1 MQMKFTLS
9 GQEIAFDI
17 THCTVAGWTGRDA
30 AAIQHH
36 IDELAA
42 IGVKPPSSVPLY
54 YRTASGM
61 VTQQDRIEVVGKG
74 TSGEIEP
81 FLIAQDG
88 VLYLGLASDHTD
100 RELEAHSVALSKQI
114 CEKPVAN
121 EIWLF
126 DEVQDHI
133 EQIEMRS
140 WIQEKDGDDWVIYQE
155 GTIASIRPLTD
166 LIEGSGLINAANAGQ
181 AAVMLCGTLGA
192 KGGVRPAKR
201 FKMALHDPVL
211 GRTIEHAYKINEL
224 PEIA

>member
-1 MQMKFTLS
+1 MQMTFSLA
-9 GQEIAFDI
+9 GAEIDFDI
-17 THCTVAGWTGRDA
+17 VHCTVAGWTGRDA
-30 AAIQHH
+30 SAIQHH

-42 IGVKPPSSVPLY
+42 IGVKPPSTVPLY

-61 VTQQDRIEVVGKG
+61 VTQQDMIEVVGTG

-81 FLIAQDG
+81 FLIAKDG
-88 VLYLGLASDHTD
+88 TLYLGLASDHTD

-114 CEKPVAN
+114 CEKPVAA

-126 DEVQDHI
+126 KEVKDHI

-140 WIQEKDGDDWVIYQE
+140 WIQEKDGDDWVLYQE
-155 GTIASIRPLTD
+155 GKIASIRPLTD
-166 LIEGSGLINAANAGQ
+166 LIEGAGLMNTAGKGK
-181 AAVMLCGTLGA
+181 ASVMLCGTLGA
-192 KGGVRPAKR
+192 KGGVRPARR

-211 GRTIEHAYKINEL
+211 DRTIESAYDINQL

>member
-1 MQMKFTLS
+1 MQMTFILAGEK
-9 GQEIAFDI
+9 IDFDI
-17 THCTVAGWTGRDA
+17 AHCTVAGWTGRDA

-36 IDELAA
+36 IDELAE

-61 VTQQDRIEVVGKG
+61 VTQAPSIEVVGKG

-81 FLIAQDG
+81 FLIAHDG
-88 VLYLGLASDHTD
+88 TLYLGLASDHTD

-114 CEKPVAN
+114 CEKPVAS
-121 EIWLF
+121 EIWRF
-126 DEVQDHI
+126 DEVKDHI

-140 WIQEKDGDDWVIYQE
+140 WVQEKDGDDWVVYQE
-155 GTIASIRPLTD
+155 GTVASIRPLTD
-166 LIEGSGLINAANAGQ
+166 LIEGSNLMGSATSGKAS
-181 AAVMLCGTLGA
+181 VMLCGTLGA
-192 KGGVRPAKR
+192 KGGVRPARR

-211 GRTIEHAYKINEL
+211 DRTIEHAYDIQEL

>member
-1 MQMKFTLS
+1 MQMTFSLAGT
-9 GQEIAFDI
+9 EINFDI
-17 THCTVAGWTGRDA
+17 VHCTVAGWTGRDA
-30 AAIQHH
+30 CAIQHH

-61 VTQQDRIEVVGKG
+61 VTQQDVIEVVGTG

-81 FLIAQDG
+81 FLIAKDG
-88 VLYLGLASDHTD
+88 TLYLGLASDHTD

-114 CEKPVAN
+114 CEKPVAA

-126 DEVQDHI
+126 EEVKDHI

-140 WIQEKDGDDWVIYQE
+140 WIQEKDGDDWVLYQE
-155 GTIASIRPLTD
+155 GKIASIRPLSD
-166 LIEGSGLINAANAGQ
+166 LIDGSGLMSSAGKGK
-181 AAVMLCGTLGA
+181 ASVMLCGTLGA
-192 KGGVRPAKR
+192 KGGVRPARR

-211 GRTIEHAYKINEL
+211 DRTIECAYDINEL

>member
-1 MQMKFTLS
+1 MQMNFTLA
-9 GQEIAFDI
+9 GQEITFDI

-30 AAIQHH
+30 HAIQHH

-81 FLIAQDG
+81 FLIARDG

-114 CEKPVAN
+114 CEKPVAR
-121 EIWLF
+121 EIWRF
-126 DEVQDHI
+126 DEVADHI

-140 WIQEKDGDDWVIYQE
+140 WISEQDGDAWVLYQE

-166 LIEGSGLINAANAGQ
+166 LIDGSGLMSSAPKGAAS
-181 AAVMLCGTLGA
+181 VMLCGTLGA
-192 KGGVRPAKR
+192 KGGVRPAKG

-211 GRTIEHAYKINEL
+211 GRTIEHSYTINEL

>member
-114 CEKPVAN
+114 CEKPVAK

>member
-1 MQMKFTLS
+1 MQMKFSLS
-9 GQEIAFDI
+9 GKEIAFDI
-17 THCTVAGWTGRDA
+17 RHCTVAGWTGRDA
-30 AAIQHH
+30 KAIQHH

-61 VTQQDRIEVVGKG
+61 VTQQDVIEVVGKG

-81 FLIAQDG
+81 FLIASDG
-88 VLYLGLASDHTD
+88 VLYIGLASDHTD

-114 CEKPVAN
+114 CEKPVARD
-121 EIWLF
+121 IWRF
-126 DEVQDHI
+126 DEVADHI

-140 WIQEKDGDDWVIYQE
+140 WISEKDGDDWVLYQE

-166 LIEGSGLINAANAGQ
+166 LIDGSGLMSSAPAGK
-181 AAVMLCGTLGA
+181 ASVMLCGTLGA

-211 GRTIEHAYKINEL
+211 GRTIEHSYAINEL

>member
-9 GQEIAFDI
+9 DHEINFEIA
-17 THCTVAGWTGRDA
+17 HCTVAGWTGRDA

-61 VTQQDRIEVVGKG
+61 VTQQASIEVVGTG

-81 FLIAQDG
+81 LLIADKG
-88 VLYLGLASDHTD
+88 VLYIGLASDHTD

-114 CEKPVAN
+114 CEKPVAR
-121 EIWLF
+121 EVWRF
-126 DEVQDHI
+126 DDVKEHV

-140 WIQEKDGDDWVIYQE
+140 WIQEKDGDEWVAYQE
-155 GTIASIRPLTD
+155 GTVAAIRPLID
-166 LIEGSGLINAANAGQ
+166 LITGSGLMHAADAGK
-181 AAVMLCGTLGA
+181 ASVMLCGTLGA

-211 GRTIEHAYKINEL
+211 DRTIEHAYEIKVL

>member
-1 MQMKFTLS
+1 MQMNFTLS
-9 GQEIAFDI
+9 GNEITFDI
-17 THCTVAGWTGRDA
+17 DHCTVAGWTGRDA

-61 VTQQDRIEVVGKG
+61 VTQQSCIDVVGKG
-74 TSGEIEP
+74 TSGEVEP
-81 FLIAQDG
+81 FLIASDG
-88 VLYLGLASDHTD
+88 ELYLGLASDHTD

-114 CEKPVAN
+114 CEKPVAS
-121 EIWLF
+121 EIWRF
-126 DEVQDHI
+126 DEVKDHV

-140 WIQEKDGDDWVIYQE
+140 WVQEQDGDDWVLYQE
-155 GTIASIRPLTD
+155 GTIASIRPLSD
-166 LIEGSGLINAANAGQ
+166 LIDGSQLMKNAANGMAS
-181 AAVMLCGTLGA
+181 VMLCGTLGA
-192 KGGVRPAKR
+192 KGGVRPARR

-211 GRTIEHAYKINEL
+211 DRTITHAYEIREL

>member
-9 GQEIAFDI
+9 GKEIAFDI

-114 CEKPVAN
+114 CEKPVAK

-211 GRTIEHAYKINEL
+211 GRTIEHAYTINEL